1 MNYGAYPTD
10 ENGFAVPVQETCV
23 PYIESE
29 KIEIHHYNFYSKCFG
44 QLAIS
49 QTFRD
54 LRSQQ
59 TPMTSPSHMRLHQ
72 LYQGI
77 QLPPVANM
85 LDYIEAA
92 QYTGDKLNV
101 REPYIGYQ
109 QHDINDDLMNTLYDE
124 YNRIHHHL

>member
-1 MNYGAYPTD
+1 
-10 ENGFAVPVQETCV
+10 
-23 PYIESE
+23 
-29 KIEIHHYNFYSKCFG
+29 
-44 QLAIS
+44 
-49 QTFRD
+49 
-54 LRSQQ
+54 
-59 TPMTSPSHMRLHQ
+59 MRLHQ